1 MLANRLVAA
10 WEQASDHTSAVG
22 SASAKAVGKVVQKV
36 VGKVVGSALPKVAA
50 SGLAKGPEKA
60 VVTEVA
66 TAPDLVVGLE
76 TVMAQGLVGLMARAS
91 GAALDL
97 VRALVLGVVTEV
109 GSAMATVTA
118 TVTAMDV
125 ASAMATVTATEVG
138 SASVSA
144 LVKALV
150 LEVVTA
156 LGLPPM
162 EKSRSSPRTQKN
174 RCTRLATGIHPR
186 ETTQTCPL
194 WGSTHTF
201 RSVRCW

>member
-1 MLANRLVAA
+1 
-10 WEQASDHTSAVG
+10 VG
-22 SASAKAVGKVVQKV
+22 SASAKAVGKVVEKV

-97 VRALVLGVVTEV
+97 VRALVLEVVTAV

-118 TVTAMDV
+118 T
-125 ASAMATVTATEVG
+125 E
-138 SASVSA
+138 
-144 LVKALV
+144 
-150 LEVVTA
+150 
-156 LGLPPM
+156 LG
-162 EKSRSSPRTQKN
+162 RR
-174 RCTRLATGIHPR
+174 RCR
-186 ETTQTCPL
+186 PL
-194 WGSTHTF
+194 
-201 RSVRCW
+201 